1 MLDISYATRDRRFDE
16 FLTSRERL
24 SFAAPVWQPR
34 LVLAPAWRLDPRSR
48 LFKRL
53 LDVAV
58 ASICLV
64 LLAIPALFLMAA
76 IRMESRGPV
85 LFRQQRVGLHG
96 VLFTMYK
103 FRSMRQRDDHPGV
116 LRQRDNRPGVL
127 RQRDDHPGV
136 LRQAT
141 RDDPRVT
148 RIGGWMRRHS
158 LDEVPQLLNVLR
170 GDMSAVGPRPHAPGT
185 RAGGRLFEDVTHRY
199 AARHCVK
206 PGMTGLAQVRGW
218 RGETDTEEKLLR
230 RIDCDLEYIA
240 TWSARLDLS
249 IIGRTAGTVLRAHNA
264 Y

>member
-1 MLDISYATRDRRFDE
+1 MLDISYATRDRTFDE
-16 FLTSRERL
+16 FLTSRERI
-24 SFAAPVWQPR
+24 SVATPVWQPR
-34 LVLAPAWRLDPRSR
+34 LVLAPAWRLDARSR

-58 ASICLV
+58 ASFCLV

-76 IRMESRGPV
+76 IRVESRGPA

-103 FRSMRQRDDHPGV
+103 FRSMQQSNDI
-116 LRQRDNRPGVL
+116 
-127 RQRDDHPGV
+127 PGV

-141 RDDPRVT
+141 REDPRVT
-148 RIGGWMRRHS
+148 RIGAWMRRYS

-185 RAGGRLFEDVTHRY
+185 RAGGRLFEEVTHRY
-199 AARHCVK
+199 TARHCVK